1 MTCSTISQY
10 RNGDLYAKEAKLG
23 GCYVCILTHVPA
35 CRESQEFLE
44 NYEGAMGKGK
54 HRKLYACTVIITKVR
69 NLIFIIEY

>member
-1 MTCSTISQY
+1 M
-10 RNGDLYAKEAKLG
+10 D
-23 GCYVCILTHVPA
+23 VCILTHVPA

-69 NLIFIIEY
+69 NLMFIIEY